1 MPVGTPLV
9 GVRFPPYDRLGIR
22 GHPQGASLLALS
34 RSKCEAVAPLVGFE
48 GHFSTT
54 DGGL

>member
-34 RSKCEAVAPLVGFE
+34 RSKCEARAPLVGCE
-48 GHFSTT
+48 GHFSTA